1 VDAKDRLIEATQD
14 LLWDRGYTGTSPK
27 AIQRQADAG
36 QGSMYH
42 HFDGKHELARA
53 AIVRSA
59 DQLRA
64 EAEQA
69 FAVAGTPA
77 GKIAAYLTRQRD
89 VLRGC
94 RIGRLAADPDVIAAT
109 DLREP
114 LLATFGWLAGRLAG
128 LIEDGQ
134 ETGEFAAELDPAAV
148 AATIV
153 ATVQG
158 GYVLARAAADPE
170 QFDHAMQGLMAL
182 IGIRSTA

>member
-1 VDAKDRLIEATQD
+1 MDARERLIEAAQD

-27 AIQRQADAG
+27 AIQQQADAG

-42 HFDGKHELARA
+42 HFAGKHELART
-53 AIVRSA
+53 AITRSA
-59 DQLRA
+59 RQLRA
-64 EAEQA
+64 EAELA
-69 FAVAGTPA
+69 FGIEGTA
-77 GKIAAYLTRQRD
+77 MEKIGAYLTRQRD

-94 RIGRLAADPDVIAAT
+94 RIGRLAADPDIIAAD

-114 LLATFGWLAGRLAG
+114 LVGTFRWLEGELTS

-134 ETGEFAAELDPAAV
+134 ATGEFSAQLDPTTV
-148 AATIV
+148 AAAIV

-170 QFDHAMQGLMAL
+170 QFDHAISGLMTL
-182 IGIRSTA
+182 LKGNTA

>member
-1 VDAKDRLIEATQD
+1 MEAKERLIVAAQD

-27 AIQRQADAG
+27 TIQRQADAG

-42 HFDGKHELARA
+42 HFAGKHELART
-53 AIVRSA
+53 AIERNA
-59 DQLRA
+59 EQLRA
-64 EAEQA
+64 EAERA
-69 FAVAGTPA
+69 FSAGGTPLEQI
-77 GKIAAYLTRQRD
+77 GAYLTRQRD

-94 RIGRLAADPDVIAAT
+94 RIGRLAADPDVIAAA

-114 LLATFGWLAGRLAG
+114 LLDTFRWLEGRLAG

-134 ETGEFAAELDPAAV
+134 AAGELASQLDPTTV
-148 AATIV
+148 AAAIV

-170 QFDHAMQGLMAL
+170 QFDRATSGLMTLLKGNMA
-182 IGIRSTA
+182 

>member
-1 VDAKDRLIEATQD
+1 VDAKERLIEAAQD

-42 HFDGKHELARA
+42 HFAGKHELAHS

-59 DQLRA
+59 EQLKA

-69 FAVAGTPA
+69 FAIEGSPA
-77 GKIAAYLTRQRD
+77 EKIGAYLTRQRD

-94 RIGRLAADPDVIAAT
+94 RIGRLAADPDVIAAA

-114 LLATFGWLAGRLAG
+114 LLVTFRWLEGRLAD

-134 ETGEFAAELDPAAV
+134 AAGEFASQLDPATV
-148 AATIV
+148 AAAIV

-170 QFDHAMQGLMAL
+170 PFDHAMQGLMAL

>member
-1 VDAKDRLIEATQD
+1 MGAKERLIEATQD

-59 DQLRA
+59 EQLKA

-69 FAVAGTPA
+69 FAAEGSAA
-77 GKIAAYLTRQRD
+77 GKIGAYLTRQRD

-94 RIGRLAADPDVIAAT
+94 RIGRLAADPDVIAAA

-114 LLATFGWLAGRLAG
+114 LLATFRWLEDRLAG

-134 ETGEFAAELDPAAV
+134 AAGEFAAQLDPATV
-148 AATIV
+148 AAAIV

-158 GYVLARAAADPE
+158 GYVLARAAAEPE
-170 QFDHAMQGLMAL
+170 QFDRAMQGLMAL
-182 IGIRSTA
+182 IGIRSAA